1 MQERDRLDW
10 TSGRDARIMGHM
22 SAGRAPVNRSL
33 VGALAAAC
41 CGVGAVL
48 WFGWPDQDA
57 FAAGCLR
64 AGLLLG
70 AVWLALPTK
79 TRPAAWAN
87 VSPLFLAAVVL
98 GLLLVRQMRVFIPL
112 LIVIIAATLVLR
124 PRTRPKSKRHS

>member
-1 MQERDRLDW
+1 
-10 TSGRDARIMGHM
+10 M
-22 SAGRAPVNRSL
+22 SAGRTPVNRSL

-48 WFGWPDQDA
+48 WYAWPDQDA
-57 FAAGCLR
+57 LAAGCLR

-87 VSPLFLAAVVL
+87 ISPLVLAPVVL

-112 LIVIIAATLVLR
+112 LIVVIAASLVLR
-124 PRTRPKSKRHS
+124 PRTKSRPRRDYRDVAGGGPRP